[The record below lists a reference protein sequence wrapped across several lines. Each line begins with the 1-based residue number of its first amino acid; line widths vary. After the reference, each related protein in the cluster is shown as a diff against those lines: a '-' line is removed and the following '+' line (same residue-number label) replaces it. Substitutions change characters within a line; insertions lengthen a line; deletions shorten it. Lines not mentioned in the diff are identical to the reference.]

1 VACSGR
7 VSPKSRGRKATKT
20 SQRRNPAGSRHPA
33 GHGRLRVPRLSAAYD
48 AFIEPMAS
56 LTDPAQVPDAYS
68 AEMMVSVLV
77 GMVFQ
82 AGLDGDLLTSALL
95 DVVDK
100 LARGG
105 LAHDYLGLRT
115 LAVVG
120 PPEISG
126 TAARAAEGIAAAAER
141 AGGAPAW
148 AGQLGQVTP
157 GACVVLADAYGE
169 TQTLLFEFAYAGGAR
184 AHQVWAVLDATWHG
198 SVVALTIADEPGQA
212 RQLLD
217 KQAHRDGTSVR
228 EIPAPEA
235 GRRLQ
240 AGIDAFLRHGQP
252 PGTGQKDDAYGDLCA
267 ALSVARH
274 RAATLAGTADPQP
287 APIGVAALWPQDVR
301 LRVTEEF
308 LASPQGRE
316 LQSPAARKLPLLLIA
331 TCVGQLGCDPLAT
344 GPLLLERILLRVL
357 PVTVTAP
364 DRYGT
369 EIPPFMR
376 AWTRWIA
383 DRHAL
388 PKRHRKQLMVRLEFM
403 LNRFAQLWA
412 DQSINPL
419 RRYIQDQPDEIATV
433 GELIVPILKRRTFA
447 VARPGERND
456 GLVQARDGSHSRH
469 ASELDAADETDRR
482 LITILGLSAR
492 GLPQDRFD
500 SYTAVTEQI
509 WSDNPPEVWAAAQ
522 RMWAAGHTRDAI
534 LDRLAGT
541 WNKTAA
547 QNADSYAAAL
557 ARLAPPRSR

>member
-1 VACSGR
+1 MLWP
-7 VSPKSRGRKATKT
+7 VSPKSRGRKAAKA
-20 SQRRNPAGSRHPA
+20 SQRGSPAGSRHMA
-33 GHGRLRVPRLSAAYD
+33 GPSRLRVPRLRAAYD
-48 AFIEPMAS
+48 AFTGPMAS

-77 GMVFQ
+77 GMVLQ
-82 AGLDGDLLTSALL
+82 VGLDGDLLTSALL
-95 DVVDK
+95 DVIDQ

-120 PPEISG
+120 PPGISG
-126 TAARAAEGIAAAAER
+126 PAARAAEGFAAAAER

-169 TQTLLFEFAYAGGAR
+169 TQTLLCEFAYAGGAR

-198 SVVALTIADEPGQA
+198 GVAALTIADEPGQA

-217 KQAHRDGTSVR
+217 ERARRDGTCVR
-228 EIPAPEA
+228 EIPAAEA

-240 AGIDAFLRHGQP
+240 AGIDAFLRHGRP
-252 PGTGQKDDAYGDLCA
+252 PGTGRKDDAYGDLCA
-267 ALSVARH
+267 ALGVAWH
-274 RAATLAGTADPQP
+274 RTAMLAGTAGPQP
-287 APIGVAALWPQDVR
+287 APGGVAALWPQDVR
-301 LRVTEEF
+301 LRVAEEF

-331 TCVGQLGCDPLAT
+331 ACVGQLGCDPLVT
-344 GPLLLERILLRVL
+344 GPLLLERILLWVL

-369 EIPPFMR
+369 EIPSFMR
-376 AWTRWIA
+376 AWTRWLA
-383 DRHAL
+383 DRHDL
-388 PKRHRKQLMVRLEFM
+388 PRRHRRQLMVRLEFL
-403 LNRFAQLWA
+403 LNRFAELWA

-419 RRYIQDQPDEIATV
+419 RRYMQDQPDEIATV
-433 GELIVPILKRRTFA
+433 GELIVPVLKRRTFA
-447 VARPGERND
+447 VAPPKERND
-456 GLVQARDGSHSRH
+456 GLVQVRDRSHSRH
-469 ASELDAADETDRR
+469 ASELDAADETDRK

-509 WSDNPPEVWAAAQ
+509 WADDPPEVWAAAQ
-522 RMWAAGHTRDAI
+522 RMWAAGHPRDAI
-534 LDRLAGT
+534 LDRLAET
-541 WNKTAA
+541 WNNTASR
-547 QNADSYAAAL
+547 NGGYAAAL

>member
-1 VACSGR
+1 
-7 VSPKSRGRKATKT
+7 
-20 SQRRNPAGSRHPA
+20 
-33 GHGRLRVPRLSAAYD
+33 VPRLSAAYD

-68 AEMMVSVLV
+68 AEIMVSVLV

-120 PPEISG
+120 PPGISG
-126 TAARAAEGIAAAAER
+126 PAARAAERIAAAAER

-169 TQTLLFEFAYAGGAR
+169 TQTLLCEFAYAGGAR

-198 SVVALTIADEPGQA
+198 GVVALTIADEPGQA

-217 KQAHRDGTSVR
+217 TQAHRDGTSVR
-228 EIPAPEA
+228 EIPVPEA

-267 ALSVARH
+267 ALSVAWH
-274 RAATLAGTADPQP
+274 RAVTLAGTADPQP

-331 TCVGQLGCDPLAT
+331 ACVGQLGCDPLAT
-344 GPLLLERILLRVL
+344 GPLLLERILLWVL

-376 AWTRWIA
+376 AWSRWLA
-383 DRHAL
+383 DRHGL
-388 PKRHRKQLMVRLEFM
+388 PQRHRKQLMVRLEFM

-419 RRYIQDQPDEIATV
+419 RRYMQDQPDEIATV

-447 VARPGERND
+447 VARPEERND
-456 GLVQARDGSHSRH
+456 GLVDARDGSHSRH
-469 ASELDAADETDRR
+469 AIELDAADETDRR
-482 LITILGLSAR
+482 LITILSLSAR

-509 WSDNPPEVWAAAQ
+509 WADNPPEVWAVAQ
-522 RMWAAGHTRDAI
+522 RMWASGQTRDAI

-541 WNKTAA
+541 WN

>member
-20 SQRRNPAGSRHPA
+20 SQRHNPAGSRHPA
-33 GHGRLRVPRLSAAYD
+33 GPGRLRVPQLSAVYD
-48 AFIEPMAS
+48 ALIESMAS
-56 LTDPAQVPDAYS
+56 LADPAQVPDAYS
-68 AEMMVSVLV
+68 AEMMVSVLA
-77 GMVFQ
+77 GLVFQ
-82 AGLDGDLLTSALL
+82 VGLDGDLLTSALL

-100 LARGG
+100 LARGS
-105 LAHDYLGLRT
+105 LAHGYLGLRT

-126 TAARAAEGIAAAAER
+126 AAARAAEGIAAAER

-148 AGQLGQVTP
+148 AGHLGQVTP

-169 TQTLLFEFAYAGGAR
+169 TQTLLLEFAYAGRAR

-217 KQAHRDGTSVR
+217 KQARRDGTSVR

-240 AGIDAFLRHGQP
+240 AGIDAFLRHGKP

-274 RAATLAGTADPQP
+274 RAATLAGIAGPQP
-287 APIGVAALWPQDVR
+287 APISVAALWPQDVR
-301 LRVTEEF
+301 LRVAEEF

-331 TCVGQLGCDPLAT
+331 TCAGQLGCDPLAI
-344 GPLLLERILLRVL
+344 GPLLLERILLWVL

-369 EIPPFMR
+369 EIPLFMR
-376 AWTRWIA
+376 AWTGWLA
-383 DRHAL
+383 GRHAL
-388 PKRHRKQLMVRLEFM
+388 PRRHRRQLMVRLEFM

-433 GELIVPILKRRTFA
+433 GELIVPVLKRRTFA
-447 VARPGERND
+447 VARPEERND
-456 GLVQARDGSHSRH
+456 GLAQACDGSHSG
-469 ASELDAADETDRR
+469 A
-482 LITILGLSAR
+482 
-492 GLPQDRFD
+492 
-500 SYTAVTEQI
+500 
-509 WSDNPPEVWAAAQ
+509 
-522 RMWAAGHTRDAI
+522 
-534 LDRLAGT
+534 
-541 WNKTAA
+541 
-547 QNADSYAAAL
+547 
-557 ARLAPPRSR
+557 

>member
-1 VACSGR
+1 MG
-7 VSPKSRGRKATKT
+7 P
-20 SQRRNPAGSRHPA
+20 
-33 GHGRLRVPRLSAAYD
+33 GRLRVPRLSAACD
-48 AFIEPMAS
+48 AFIEPVAS

-82 AGLDGDLLTSALL
+82 AGLHGDLLTSALL

-100 LARGG
+100 LAHGG

-120 PPEISG
+120 PPGISG
-126 TAARAAEGIAAAAER
+126 PAARAAVGIAAAAER
-141 AGGAPAW
+141 AGDAPAW

-157 GACVVLADAYGE
+157 GACAVLADPCGE
-169 TQTLLFEFAYAGGAR
+169 TQTLLCEFACAGGAR
-184 AHQVWAVLDATWHG
+184 AHQVRAVLNATWHG
-198 SVVALTIADEPGQA
+198 SVIALTIAGQPGQA
-212 RQLLD
+212 RQLMD
-217 KQAHRDGTSVR
+217 KQARRDGTSVR

-235 GRRLQ
+235 GRRLL
-240 AGIDAFLRHGQP
+240 AGIDGFLRHGQP
-252 PGTGQKDDAYGDLCA
+252 PGTGQEDDAYGDLCA
-267 ALSVARH
+267 AFSVARH
-274 RAATLAGTADPQP
+274 RAATLAGTAGPQP

-301 LRVTEEF
+301 LRVAEEF

-331 TCVGQLGCDPLAT
+331 TCIGQLGCDPLAT

-376 AWTRWIA
+376 AWTRWLA

-388 PKRHRKQLMVRLEFM
+388 PQRHRRQLMVRLEFL
-403 LNRFAQLWA
+403 LNRFAELWA

-447 VARPGERND
+447 VARPEERND
-456 GLVQARDGSHSRH
+456 GLVQARDGSHSRQ
-469 ASELDAADETDRR
+469 ASELDAADETCHRAPV
-482 LITILGLSAR
+482 ISAR
-492 GLPQDRFD
+492 GSRARATRMASATSSVARRVRFMA
-500 SYTAVTEQI
+500 SSANTARESSSTVRPGRSRSSART
-509 WSDNPPEVWAAAQ
+509 VAASSS
-522 RMWAAGHTRDAI
+522 RLNTPTGYRTG
-534 LDRLAGT
+534 LAGGSLDE
-541 WNKTAA
+541 AA
-547 QNADSYAAAL
+547 CGQGDRWRVPLGMS
-557 ARLAPPRSR
+557 PPDRAGWP

>member
-20 SQRRNPAGSRHPA
+20 SQRRNPEGSRHPA
-33 GHGRLRVPRLSAAYD
+33 GPGRLRVPRLSAAHD
-48 AFIEPMAS
+48 AFIKPMAS

-77 GMVFQ
+77 GMVLQ

-120 PPEISG
+120 PSEISG

-198 SVVALTIADEPGQA
+198 SVVALTIADEPGPA

-217 KQAHRDGTSVR
+217 KQARRDGISVR

-287 APIGVAALWPQDVR
+287 APVGVAALWPQDVR
-301 LRVTEEF
+301 LRVAEEF

-331 TCVGQLGCDPLAT
+331 TCIGQLGCDPLAT

-376 AWTRWIA
+376 AWTRWLA

-388 PKRHRKQLMVRLEFM
+388 PQRHRRQLMVRLEFM

-447 VARPGERND
+447 VARPEERND

-482 LITILGLSAR
+482 LITVLGLSAR
-492 GLPQDRFD
+492 GLPRDRFD

-509 WSDNPPEVWAAAQ
+509 WADNPPEVWAAAQ
-522 RMWAAGHTRDAI
+522 RMWAAGQTRDAI
-534 LDRLAGT
+534 LGRLAGT

>member
-1 VACSGR
+1 M
-7 VSPKSRGRKATKT
+7 
-20 SQRRNPAGSRHPA
+20 
-33 GHGRLRVPRLSAAYD
+33 PRLSVAYD
-48 AFIEPMAS
+48 AFIEPMTS

-68 AEMMVSVLV
+68 AEMMVSVLA

-82 AGLDGDLLTSALL
+82 AVLDGDLLTSALL

-105 LAHDYLGLRT
+105 LARDYLALRT

-120 PPEISG
+120 PSEISG
-126 TAARAAEGIAAAAER
+126 AAARAAEGITAAVER
-141 AGGAPAW
+141 VGGAPAW
-148 AGQLGQVTP
+148 VGQLGQVTP
-157 GACVVLADAYGE
+157 GACAVLADAYGE
-169 TQTLLFEFAYAGGAR
+169 TQTLLLEFAYVGGAR

-217 KQAHRDGTSVR
+217 KQARRDGTSVR

-267 ALSVARH
+267 ALGVARH
-274 RAATLAGTADPQP
+274 RAATLAGIAGPQP
-287 APIGVAALWPQDVR
+287 GPSGVAALWPQDAR
-301 LRVTEEF
+301 LRVAEEF

-316 LQSPAARKLPLLLIA
+316 LQSPAARKLPFLLIV
-331 TCVGQLGCDPLAT
+331 TCIGQLGCDPLTT
-344 GPLLLERILLRVL
+344 GPLLLERILLWVL

-376 AWTRWIA
+376 AWTRWLA

-388 PKRHRKQLMVRLEFM
+388 PQRHRRQLMVRLEFL

-433 GELIVPILKRRTFA
+433 GELIVPILMRRTFA
-447 VARPGERND
+447 VARPAERND
-456 GLVQARDGSHSRH
+456 SLVQARDGSHSRH
-469 ASELDAADETDRR
+469 ASELDAAEETDRR
-482 LITILGLSAR
+482 LITVLGLSAR

-509 WSDNPPEVWAAAQ
+509 WADDPPEAWAAAQ
-522 RMWAAGHTRDAI
+522 RMWASGQTRVAI
-534 LDRLAGT
+534 LDQLAGT
-541 WNKTAA
+541 WS
-547 QNADSYAAAL
+547 QNVGSYAAAL

>member
-1 VACSGR
+1 
-7 VSPKSRGRKATKT
+7 
-20 SQRRNPAGSRHPA
+20 
-33 GHGRLRVPRLSAAYD
+33 VPRLSAAHD
-48 AFIEPMAS
+48 AFIKPMAS

-77 GMVFQ
+77 GMVLQ

-105 LAHDYLGLRT
+105 LARDYLGLRT

-126 TAARAAEGIAAAAER
+126 TAARAAEGIAAAAQR

-184 AHQVWAVLDATWHG
+184 AHEVWAVLDATWHG

-217 KQAHRDGTSVR
+217 KQARRDGISVR

-274 RAATLAGTADPQP
+274 RAATLAGSADPQP
-287 APIGVAALWPQDVR
+287 APVGVAALWPQDVR
-301 LRVTEEF
+301 LRVAEEF

-331 TCVGQLGCDPLAT
+331 TCIGQLGCDPLAT

-357 PVTVTAP
+357 PVTMTAP

-376 AWTRWIA
+376 AWTRWLA

-388 PKRHRKQLMVRLEFM
+388 PQRHRRQLMVRLEFM

-447 VARPGERND
+447 VARPEERND

-482 LITILGLSAR
+482 LITVLGLSAR
-492 GLPQDRFD
+492 GLPRDRFD

-509 WSDNPPEVWAAAQ
+509 WADNPPEVWAAAQ
-522 RMWAAGHTRDAI
+522 RMWAAGQTRDAI
-534 LDRLAGT
+534 LGRLAGT